1 MNARTAS
8 WAGLATGPIAWA
20 VATQVHYAVVP
31 WTCAHGGRHVLV
43 PGLAVLFAIVAAS
56 GAIVSWRARRQLPP
70 PEGEAGGHPHAF
82 LARMAA
88 GLALLFTL
96 VILMQG
102 AAGVLFS
109 GCEL

>member
-8 WAGLATGPIAWA
+8 WAGLAAGPIAWA
-20 VATQVHYAVVP
+20 VATQVHFAIVP
-31 WTCAHGGRHVLV
+31 WTCVHGGRHLLV
-43 PGLAVLFAIVAAS
+43 PVLAVLFAIIAAS
-56 GAIVSWRARRQLPP
+56 GAIVSWRARNRLPSP
-70 PEGEAGGHPHAF
+70 GGEAGGHPYAF
-82 LARMAA
+82 LARVAA
-88 GLALLFTL
+88 GLAALFTL